1 MSARATATRDPFVD
15 RDHDHEQC
23 VNGAMDAAVALCARR
38 GARLTQLRKRVLELV
53 WHWHRPIGAY
63 EILDRLRE
71 DGRAS
76 APPTVYRALAFLS
89 DQGLV
94 HRVDSLNAYIGCP
107 SPDAFHRAHFLI
119 CQDCGQAAEIDDRDL
134 RRALH
139 RGARRAG
146 FEVRGE
152 TVEITGV
159 CGRCR
164 DRAGP

>member
-1 MSARATATRDPFVD
+1 MSARATPLSDPFVD
-15 RDHDHEQC
+15 RDHDHELC
-23 VNGAMDAAVALCARR
+23 VNGAMDAAVALCAQR
-38 GARLTQLRKRVLELV
+38 GARLTPLRKRVLELV
-53 WHWHRPIGAY
+53 WHWHRPVGAY

-89 DQGLV
+89 DHGLV

-119 CQDCGQAAEIDDRDL
+119 CQDCGQAAEIDDEAL
-134 RRALH
+134 RRALG
-139 RGARRAG
+139 RAAKQAG

-152 TVEITGV
+152 TVEITGL

-164 DRAGP
+164 D